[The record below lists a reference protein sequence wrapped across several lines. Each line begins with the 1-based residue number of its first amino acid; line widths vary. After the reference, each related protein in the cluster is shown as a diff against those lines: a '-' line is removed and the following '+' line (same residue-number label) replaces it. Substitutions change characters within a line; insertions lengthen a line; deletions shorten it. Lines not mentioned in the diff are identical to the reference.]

1 MSTDWPPPAFDPV
14 TGELLDDDDAAM
26 AAPNV
31 AEYSVSEISGALKR
45 TLEDTFGH
53 IRVRGEL
60 GRVSRPAS
68 GHVYLDLKDDRA
80 VLSGVVWKGQ
90 AARLKIQPEQGLEV
104 IVTGRIT
111 TFEIPVNEVRRFGAL
126 NVYPRVCNSRPPT
139 EEPKTT
145 SFVQVDEN
153 LINGGTRRIFSGWML
168 AESPGLNAVEHPVY
182 DVWLI
187 GCLDPNR
194 PAVPEREEAPAET
207 APKASQDDEGTE
219 QAPPAD

>member
-1 MSTDWPPPAFDPV
+1 MKQWLAGAGLAVLTA
-14 TGELLDDDDAAM
+14 LAA
-26 AAPNV
+26 
-31 AEYSVSEISGALKR
+31 GALPVAAQAVQNPVAV
-45 TLEDTFGH
+45 FAG
-53 IRVRGEL
+53 
-60 GRVSRPAS
+60 
-68 GHVYLDLKDDRA
+68 LD
-80 VLSGVVWKGQ
+80 
-90 AARLKIQPEQGLEV
+90 KI
-104 IVTGRIT
+104 TGRIT

-187 GCLDPNR
+187 GCMDPNR
-194 PAVPEREEAPAET
+194 PAVPERETPPA
-207 APKASQDDEGTE
+207 A
-219 QAPPAD
+219 APPATSGEGEDQPPPAD

>member
-1 MSTDWPPPAFDPV
+1 MKQWLAGAGLAVLTA
-14 TGELLDDDDAAM
+14 LAA
-26 AAPNV
+26 
-31 AEYSVSEISGALKR
+31 GALPVAAQAVQNPVAV
-45 TLEDTFGH
+45 FAG
-53 IRVRGEL
+53 
-60 GRVSRPAS
+60 
-68 GHVYLDLKDDRA
+68 LD
-80 VLSGVVWKGQ
+80 
-90 AARLKIQPEQGLEV
+90 KI
-104 IVTGRIT
+104 TGRIT

-187 GCLDPNR
+187 GCMDPNR
-194 PAVPEREEAPAET
+194 PAVPERETPPAAEPPAT
-207 APKASQDDEGTE
+207 SGEGE
-219 QAPPAD
+219 DQPPPAD

>member
-1 MSTDWPPPAFDPV
+1 MNSRFSIRALACLA
-14 TGELLDDDDAAM
+14 GLAAS
-26 AAPNV
+26 AAP
-31 AEYSVSEISGALKR
+31 VSAQAIQNPIAVFAG
-45 TLEDTFGH
+45 
-53 IRVRGEL
+53 
-60 GRVSRPAS
+60 
-68 GHVYLDLKDDRA
+68 LD
-80 VLSGVVWKGQ
+80 
-90 AARLKIQPEQGLEV
+90 KI
-104 IVTGRIT
+104 TGRIT

-194 PAVPEREEAPAET
+194 PTVPEREEAPAET

-219 QAPPAD
+219 QPPPAD

>member
-1 MSTDWPPPAFDPV
+1 M
-14 TGELLDDDDAAM
+14 TG
-26 AAPNV
+26 
-31 AEYSVSEISGALKR
+31 
-45 TLEDTFGH
+45 
-53 IRVRGEL
+53 
-60 GRVSRPAS
+60 RPAIAAVAGVLALAAS
-68 GHVYLDLKDDRA
+68 ALPGAAQAIQNPIAVFAGLD
-80 VLSGVVWKGQ
+80 
-90 AARLKIQPEQGLEV
+90 KI
-104 IVTGRIT
+104 TGRIT

-168 AESPGLNAVEHPVY
+168 AQSPGLNAVEHPVY

-187 GCLDPNR
+187 GCMDPNR
-194 PAVPEREEAPAET
+194 PAVPEKEAEPAVS
-207 APKASQDDEGTE
+207 APPAAQDDGDAE

>member
-1 MSTDWPPPAFDPV
+1 MSARRTR
-14 TGELLDDDDAAM
+14 AA
-26 AAPNV
+26 A
-31 AEYSVSEISGALKR
+31 
-45 TLEDTFGH
+45 
-53 IRVRGEL
+53 
-60 GRVSRPAS
+60 
-68 GHVYLDLKDDRA
+68 A
-80 VLSGVVWKGQ
+80 VLVCLGMGGMPVAAQ
-90 AARLKIQPEQGLEV
+90 AIQNPIAVFAGLDKI
-104 IVTGRIT
+104 TGRIT

-194 PAVPEREEAPAET
+194 PAVPEREEAPPVST
-207 APKASQDDEGTE
+207 PKASQDDEGTM

>member
-1 MSTDWPPPAFDPV
+1 MKQWLAGAGLAVLTA
-14 TGELLDDDDAAM
+14 LAA
-26 AAPNV
+26 
-31 AEYSVSEISGALKR
+31 GALPVAAQAVQNPVAV
-45 TLEDTFGH
+45 FAG
-53 IRVRGEL
+53 
-60 GRVSRPAS
+60 
-68 GHVYLDLKDDRA
+68 LD
-80 VLSGVVWKGQ
+80 
-90 AARLKIQPEQGLEV
+90 KI
-104 IVTGRIT
+104 TGRIT

-187 GCLDPNR
+187 GCMDPNR
-194 PAVPEREEAPAET
+194 PAVPERETPPA
-207 APKASQDDEGTE
+207 A
-219 QAPPAD
+219 APPATSGEGEDEPPPAD

>member
-1 MSTDWPPPAFDPV
+1 MSGRILRLAAVAFVCLGAGVMPAAAQAIQNPIAIFA
-14 TGELLDDDDAAM
+14 GLD
-26 AAPNV
+26 
-31 AEYSVSEISGALKR
+31 
-45 TLEDTFGH
+45 
-53 IRVRGEL
+53 
-60 GRVSRPAS
+60 
-68 GHVYLDLKDDRA
+68 
-80 VLSGVVWKGQ
+80 
-90 AARLKIQPEQGLEV
+90 KI
-104 IVTGRIT
+104 TGRIT

-126 NVYPRVCNSRPPT
+126 NVYPRICNSRPPT

-187 GCLDPNR
+187 GCMDPNR
-194 PAVPEREEAPAET
+194 PAVPEREETPAVT
-207 APKASQDDEGTE
+207 PPPAAAQDDEGVE

>member
-1 MSTDWPPPAFDPV
+1 MSRRTA
-14 TGELLDDDDAAM
+14 TAA
-26 AAPNV
+26 A
-31 AEYSVSEISGALKR
+31 
-45 TLEDTFGH
+45 
-53 IRVRGEL
+53 
-60 GRVSRPAS
+60 
-68 GHVYLDLKDDRA
+68 A
-80 VLSGVVWKGQ
+80 VLACLGAGMMPAAAQ
-90 AARLKIQPEQGLEV
+90 AIENPIAVFAGLDKI
-104 IVTGRIT
+104 TGRIT

-194 PAVPEREEAPAET
+194 PAVPEREEAPAVS
-207 APKASQDDEGTE
+207 APKSSQDDEGTV
-219 QAPPAD
+219 QPQPAD